1 MAIHV
6 IYHYIWSSPI
16 CFVIF
21 FLLFLFNVYGVD
33 LTEYQG
39 SFKNSKLVRFYGNM

>member
-6 IYHYIWSSPI
+6 IYCYIWSLPI
-16 CFVIF
+16 CFVF
-21 FLLFLFNVYGVD
+21 FLLFRFNVYGVD

-39 SFKNSKLVRFYGNM
+39 SFKYSELVRFYGNM